1 LNPINKKKKF
11 LTFDNFSIIP
21 LIEGI
26 DLFLN
31 LSIVTFLSIFFF
43 ENFDTRT
50 SILVTLFV
58 VLLSFFSR
66 FFSFEVL
73 KVFSSLFKKNS
84 FNLLFLLTLS
94 FLFPIFLTNKFPL
107 ISLII
112 FCFSRVATGIILSL
126 LNYCNFNSNKFKN
139 ENNFFLKYSLL
150 MIFGLIIGSFF
161 FLIIDDILSIQQM
174 NSWGWKT
181 IYVFLSLVT
190 LMLMSV
196 LYKFNSLITLDFQ
209 EIKNA
214 SNNEIKLKTYFFKNI
229 FIIIPFTV
237 FVIYSSSHWLPKFS
251 NPENMQFLEF
261 NLILIILVSLVT
273 FFIFPIIDLVG
284 RNRSKKFFSMTI
296 VVISLVSF
304 FFEYTSSYSIELL
317 KFFIVLVSSFT
328 LSIYLLNNKKIGNY
342 DIKEL
347 IYLQN
352 LYLLI
357 LSIFIPILFYYFI
370 NFSIRYNE
378 VYLIIGVIFLISIFS
393 DKYVKDR

>member
-1 LNPINKKKKF
+1 
-11 LTFDNFSIIP
+11 
-21 LIEGI
+21 
-26 DLFLN
+26 
-31 LSIVTFLSIFFF
+31 
-43 ENFDTRT
+43 
-50 SILVTLFV
+50 
-58 VLLSFFSR
+58 
-66 FFSFEVL
+66 
-73 KVFSSLFKKNS
+73 
-84 FNLLFLLTLS
+84 
-94 FLFPIFLTNKFPL
+94 
-107 ISLII
+107 
-112 FCFSRVATGIILSL
+112 
-126 LNYCNFNSNKFKN
+126 
-139 ENNFFLKYSLL
+139 
-150 MIFGLIIGSFF
+150 
-161 FLIIDDILSIQQM
+161 M

-237 FVIYSSSHWLPKFS
+237 FVIYSSSHWLTKFS